1 MSLLSLLDFASVFVF
16 ALTGALVAS
25 RQQLDI
31 VGFVFIA
38 CLTAMGGGTARD
50 VLLQREAVFWIA
62 NPTYVAVASAAAVL
76 VFFTAHKLESRLKTI
91 IWLDAL
97 AVAIAVPVG
106 VGVARSLGAEW
117 PVLLMMGM
125 VTACLGGLARDVV
138 CNDVPLIL
146 KARDLY
152 ATAALAGSGA
162 NIIVFNLLES
172 RPIAA
177 LAAGVVTFVLRAGS
191 VAFGWRA
198 PGYRHAPPKS

>member
-1 MSLLSLLDFASVFVF
+1 MSLLALLDLASVFVF

-31 VGFVFIA
+31 VGFIFIA

-50 VLLQREAVFWIA
+50 VLLQRDEVFWIA
-62 NPTYVAVASAAAVL
+62 NPIYVAVAGTAAVL
-76 VFFTAHKLESRLKTI
+76 VFFTAHKLESRMRTI

-106 VGVARSLGAEW
+106 VGVARSLDAEW

-138 CNDVPLIL
+138 CNEVPLIL

-152 ATAALAGSGA
+152 ATAALAGAAA
-162 NIIVFNLLES
+162 NIVVYEVVAS
-172 RPIAA
+172 RPFAA
-177 LAAGVVTFVLRAGS
+177 LAAGLVTFGLRAGS
-191 VAFGWRA
+191 ISLGWRA
-198 PGYRHAPPKS
+198 PGYRHEPPRS